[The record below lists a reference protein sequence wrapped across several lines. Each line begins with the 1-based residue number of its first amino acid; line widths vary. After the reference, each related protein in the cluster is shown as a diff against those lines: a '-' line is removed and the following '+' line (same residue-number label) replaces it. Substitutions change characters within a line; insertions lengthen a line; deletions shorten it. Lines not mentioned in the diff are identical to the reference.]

1 MFCKNCGVE
10 IKEGAQFCSKCG
22 AKVSQ
27 SNTVPQISAPKEKE
41 SNIEQLLKR
50 VTKRQLTYIG
60 IAALAIVIVF
70 GVISS
75 IRKSVKTNKVDSA
88 TVAQHEISDEDMY
101 PIRLD
106 LEDSDDSFTE
116 PKSTEKNIQEY
127 TLDEQLS
134 LMGEYMDAGRVD
146 KTEELLYIM
155 VEQYLYE
162 PELYLGVAGLMIE
175 RNHEDSAV
183 DVLVTGYQYTKDE
196 QIKNKLLDLQTRSK
210 IGDEAADQIDRALGL
225 AEDIADIAGYG
236 DKVEKGKDIFNT
248 IYGYYLDSK

>member
-1 MFCKNCGVE
+1 MFCKSCGAEV
-10 IKEGAQFCSKCG
+10 KEGVQFCPKCG
-22 AKVSQ
+22 TKVHQ
-27 SNTVPQISAPKEKE
+27 SAAVAQNSAPKEKNFNKKSFNIE
-41 SNIEQLLKR
+41 IEQLLKR

-60 IAALAIVIVF
+60 IAALAVVLVF

-75 IRKSVKTNKVDSA
+75 IRKSVKENKADS
-88 TVAQHEISDEDMY
+88 TVVAQYKKSDEDM
-101 PIRLD
+101 
-106 LEDSDDSFTE
+106 DSVTE
-116 PKSTEKNIQEY
+116 PKSAKQDIQEY

-146 KTEELLYIM
+146 KTEELLNIM

-196 QIKNKLLDLQTRSK
+196 QIESKLLDLQTRLK
-210 IGDEAADQIDRALGL
+210 VGDETADQIDRALGL
-225 AEDIADIAGYG
+225 TEDIADIAGYG